1 MAILGKK
8 VALFINIENLIYK
21 EIIWKICNEFEDDL
35 EVFQCNEKS
44 NSLLH
49 LGMNVKA
56 NYDDFDYI
64 VIINPLKKST
74 TELKSVL
81 LQRQLYYLQNILGSR
96 EQLEKSLKLLENSR
110 IEGMLVPY
118 VDYIKAH
125 NMGHYDNWQDYYSDI
140 KEIADKNDIRIVLSR
155 DKSPV
160 ISEDGF
166 AIIKTEAIRGIE
178 TVRCGDLD
186 AQGIFYLMSIY
197 MQNKGFLPAYIMK
210 EDLLINNQYGYE
222 AFNENKL
229 QCFPPIMQLE
239 SEIYYDF
246 GDGFEVSKVK
256 KIKYIL
262 KIGKKE
268 ELSFKIKVPQNI
280 KYIRFDP
287 CEKFMCVCSGISVND
302 IHIEV
307 NNLNGIHFGN
317 EDLFL
322 TKDPQYILSGDFSDI
337 KELEIRIENLSIFW
351 SENGL
356 KEDMDRIFEEKEELV
371 KAVQHLTNAYGKLE
385 MSAQKREKDLIYER
399 KQLEEEKTE
408 LEIKIANELETNEK
422 LELELTQIKNSRSW
436 KIITKLRKM
445 KNIIIR
451 KKV

>member
-1 MAILGKK
+1 M
-8 VALFINIENLIYK
+8 
-21 EIIWKICNEFEDDL
+21 
-35 EVFQCNEKS
+35 
-44 NSLLH
+44 
-49 LGMNVKA
+49 KA

-125 NMGHYDNWQDYYSDI
+125 NMGHYDNWQDYYYDI
-140 KEIADKNDIRIVLSR
+140 KEIADKNDIRIVLSK

-197 MQNKGFLPAYIMK
+197 MQNNGFLPAYIMK

-256 KIKYIL
+256 KIEYIL

-337 KELEIRIENLSIFW
+337 KELEIRVENLSIFW

-385 MSAQKREKDLIYER
+385 MSAQKREK
-399 KQLEEEKTE
+399 EKIE
-408 LEIKIANELETNEK
+408 LELRIANELEKNEK

-436 KIITKLRKM
+436 RIITKLRKM
-445 KNIIIR
+445 KNRILR
-451 KKV
+451 KKA

>member
-21 EIIWKICNEFEDDL
+21 EIIWKICNEFEGDL

-140 KEIADKNDIRIVLSR
+140 KEIADKNDIRIVLSK

-197 MQNKGFLPAYIMK
+197 MQNNGFLPAYIMK
-210 EDLLINNQYGYE
+210 EDLLINNQY
-222 AFNENKL
+222 NENKL

-256 KIKYIL
+256 KIEYIL

-337 KELEIRIENLSIFW
+337 KELEIRVENLSIFW

-385 MSAQKREKDLIYER
+385 MSAQKREK
-399 KQLEEEKTE
+399 EKIE
-408 LEIKIANELETNEK
+408 LELRIANELEKNEK

-436 KIITKLRKM
+436 RIITKLRKM
-445 KNIIIR
+445 KNRIIR
-451 KKV
+451 KKA

>member
-8 VALFINIENLIYK
+8 VALFINTENLIYK
-21 EIIWKICNEFEDDL
+21 EIIWKICSEFKDDL

-140 KEIADKNDIRIVLSR
+140 KEIADKNDIRIVLSK

-178 TVRCGDLD
+178 TVRCEDLD
-186 AQGIFYLMSIY
+186 AQGIFYLLSIY

-408 LEIKIANELETNEK
+408 LEIK
-422 LELELTQIKNSRSW
+422 QIKNSRSW

>member
-125 NMGHYDNWQDYYSDI
+125 NMGHYDNWQDYYYDI
-140 KEIADKNDIRIVLSR
+140 KEIADKNDIRIVLSK

-197 MQNKGFLPAYIMK
+197 MQNNGFLPAYIMK

-256 KIKYIL
+256 KIEYIL

-337 KELEIRIENLSIFW
+337 KELEIRVENLSIFW

-385 MSAQKREKDLIYER
+385 
-399 KQLEEEKTE
+399 
-408 LEIKIANELETNEK
+408 
-422 LELELTQIKNSRSW
+422 LELTQIKNSRSW
-436 KIITKLRKM
+436 RIITKLRKM
-445 KNIIIR
+445 KNRIIR
-451 KKV
+451 KKA

>member
-1 MAILGKK
+1 M
-8 VALFINIENLIYK
+8 
-21 EIIWKICNEFEDDL
+21 
-35 EVFQCNEKS
+35 
-44 NSLLH
+44 
-49 LGMNVKA
+49 KA

-125 NMGHYDNWQDYYSDI
+125 NMGHYDNWQDYYYDI
-140 KEIADKNDIRIVLSR
+140 KEIADKNDIRIVLSK

-197 MQNKGFLPAYIMK
+197 MQNNGFLPAYIMK

-256 KIKYIL
+256 KIEYIL

-337 KELEIRIENLSIFW
+337 KELEIRVENLSIFW

-385 MSAQKREKDLIYER
+385 MSAQKREK
-399 KQLEEEKTE
+399 EKIE
-408 LEIKIANELETNEK
+408 LELRIANELEKNEK
-422 LELELTQIKNSRSW
+422 LELELTQIKSSRSW
-436 KIITKLRKM
+436 RIITKLRKM
-445 KNIIIR
+445 KNRILR
-451 KKV
+451 KKA

>member
-1 MAILGKK
+1 
-8 VALFINIENLIYK
+8 
-21 EIIWKICNEFEDDL
+21 
-35 EVFQCNEKS
+35 
-44 NSLLH
+44 
-49 LGMNVKA
+49 VKA

-125 NMGHYDNWQDYYSDI
+125 NMGHYDNWQDYYYDI
-140 KEIADKNDIRIVLSR
+140 KEIADKNDIRIVLSK

-197 MQNKGFLPAYIMK
+197 MQNNGFLPAYIMK

-256 KIKYIL
+256 KIEYIL

-337 KELEIRIENLSIFW
+337 KELEIRVENLSIFW

-385 MSAQKREKDLIYER
+385 MSAQKREK
-399 KQLEEEKTE
+399 EKIE
-408 LEIKIANELETNEK
+408 LELRIANELEKNEK

-436 KIITKLRKM
+436 RIITKLRKM
-445 KNIIIR
+445 KNRILR
-451 KKV
+451 KKA

>member
-1 MAILGKK
+1 M
-8 VALFINIENLIYK
+8 
-21 EIIWKICNEFEDDL
+21 
-35 EVFQCNEKS
+35 
-44 NSLLH
+44 
-49 LGMNVKA
+49 KA

-125 NMGHYDNWQDYYSDI
+125 NMGHYDNWQDYYYDI
-140 KEIADKNDIRIVLSR
+140 KEIADKNDIRIVLSK

-197 MQNKGFLPAYIMK
+197 MQNNGFLPAYIMK

-256 KIKYIL
+256 KIEYIL

-337 KELEIRIENLSIFW
+337 KELEIRVENLSIFW

-385 MSAQKREKDLIYER
+385 MSAQKREK
-399 KQLEEEKTE
+399 EKIE
-408 LEIKIANELETNEK
+408 LELRIANELEKNEK
-422 LELELTQIKNSRSW
+422 LELELTQIK
-436 KIITKLRKM
+436 KL
-445 KNIIIR
+445 
-451 KKV
+451 VVVGE

>member
-1 MAILGKK
+1 M
-8 VALFINIENLIYK
+8 
-21 EIIWKICNEFEDDL
+21 
-35 EVFQCNEKS
+35 
-44 NSLLH
+44 
-49 LGMNVKA
+49 KA

-125 NMGHYDNWQDYYSDI
+125 NMGHYDNWQDYYYDI
-140 KEIADKNDIRIVLSR
+140 KEIADKNDIRIVLSK

-197 MQNKGFLPAYIMK
+197 MQNNGFLPAYIMK

-256 KIKYIL
+256 KIEYIL

-337 KELEIRIENLSIFW
+337 KELEIRVENLSIFW

-371 KAVQHLTNAYGKLE
+371 KAVQHLTNAYGKL
-385 MSAQKREKDLIYER
+385 
-399 KQLEEEKTE
+399 
-408 LEIKIANELETNEK
+408 
-422 LELELTQIKNSRSW
+422 
-436 KIITKLRKM
+436 
-445 KNIIIR
+445 
-451 KKV
+451 

>member
-1 MAILGKK
+1 
-8 VALFINIENLIYK
+8 
-21 EIIWKICNEFEDDL
+21 
-35 EVFQCNEKS
+35 
-44 NSLLH
+44 
-49 LGMNVKA
+49 
-56 NYDDFDYI
+56 
-64 VIINPLKKST
+64 
-74 TELKSVL
+74 
-81 LQRQLYYLQNILGSR
+81 
-96 EQLEKSLKLLENSR
+96 
-110 IEGMLVPY
+110 
-118 VDYIKAH
+118 
-125 NMGHYDNWQDYYSDI
+125 MGHYDNWQDYYSDI
-140 KEIADKNDIRIVLSR
+140 KEIADKNDIRIVLSK

-178 TVRCGDLD
+178 TVRCEDLD
-186 AQGIFYLMSIY
+186 AQGIFYLLSIY

-256 KIKYIL
+256 KIEYIL

-337 KELEIRIENLSIFW
+337 KELEIRVENLSIFW

-385 MSAQKREKDLIYER
+385 MSAQKREK
-399 KQLEEEKTE
+399 EKIE
-408 LEIKIANELETNEK
+408 LELRIANELEKNEK

-436 KIITKLRKM
+436 RIITKLRKM
-445 KNIIIR
+445 KNRILR
-451 KKV
+451 KKA